1 MMTDKMCNKTYK
13 IACPPEWYGSGGS
26 SLPLPLLGTF
36 PVPRGRVD
44 APGRVYEGRV
54 GAPHL
59 IKRLAALARAD
70 TL

>member
-1 MMTDKMCNKTYK
+1 MMCNKTYEN
-13 IACPPEWYGSGGS
+13 CPPEWFRSGGAT
-26 SLPLPLLGTF
+26 LPLPLLGAP

-59 IKRLAALARAD
+59 IERLAALARAD
-70 TL
+70 TLE